1 MKRNTP
7 AWHALRKGSSD
18 MMPASHWSSARQ
30 ERAEQ
35 QLRQLIR
42 TLWSG
47 MYVRWEYA
55 VQCASNDDCLH
66 ALSERGLLGEKS
78 DSPDE
83 NSLAEAYL
91 DLLMMHTK
99 DLVRGEARQLRAAL
113 RNERCVLLRMT
124 RGLIEKTLCAGL
136 GVGAQIGMAVEAPL
150 LCAANALP
158 QEVTIDVGP
167 RLATAL
173 LMIEIEAGC
182 LVAQQDVLS
191 QREARRAGRA
201 GVGEPY
207 DSTSQRSAALR
218 ESQWP
223 TSRPNYRHWG

>member
-55 VQCASNDDCLH
+55 VQCASNGDCLR

-99 DLVRGEARQLRAAL
+99 DLVRVEARPLRAAL
-113 RNERCVLLRMT
+113 RNERSVLLRMT
-124 RGLIEKTLCAGL
+124 RGLIQKALWNGL
-136 GVGAQIGMAVEAPL
+136 GVEAETVPMANGATLCVQEA
-150 LCAANALP
+150 
-158 QEVTIDVGP
+158 
-167 RLATAL
+167 
-173 LMIEIEAGC
+173 
-182 LVAQQDVLS
+182 LS
-191 QREARRAGRA
+191 QEATTHVGLHRATELLTFEVDEGFTIA
-201 GVGEPY
+201 
-207 DSTSQRSAALR
+207 Q
-218 ESQWP
+218 
-223 TSRPNYRHWG
+223 

>member
-7 AWHALRKGSSD
+7 AWHALRKGSSG
-18 MMPASHWSSARQ
+18 MMPASHWSSPRQ

-55 VQCASNDDCLH
+55 VQCASNGDCLR
-66 ALSERGLLGEKS
+66 ALSERGLLGKKS

-91 DLLMMHTK
+91 DLLMMHTE

-113 RNERCVLLRMT
+113 RNERRALLRMT
-124 RGLIEKTLCAGL
+124 RGLIQKALCIGL
-136 GVGAQIGMAVEAPL
+136 GVEAETLLGDEGPIPCAQ
-150 LCAANALP
+150 NFLP
-158 QEVTIDVGP
+158 QE
-167 RLATAL
+167 ATAHVGLHIATEL
-173 LMIEIEAGC
+173 LTFEVEAGFT
-182 LVAQQDVLS
+182 VAQQAVLS
-191 QREARRAGRA
+191 QREDRRAGRGA
-201 GVGEPY
+201 VIQSRE
-207 DSTSQRSAALR
+207 QAAPR
-218 ESQWP
+218 AERQAAAADGYW
-223 TSRPNYRHWG
+223 